1 MMVHR
6 YGRWYLIGL
15 VSAGYSCAQPKQP
28 GIYHRVSYT
37 SDWIS
42 AVANKNRAL
51 NRGHHD
57 DDDSEASGDG
67 ASAGSAFDDDKEYD
81 YYK

>member
-6 YGRWYLIGL
+6 YGKWYLIGL

-42 AVANKNRAL
+42 AVANKNRAN
-51 NRGHHD
+51 NRHQE

-67 ASAGSAFDDDKEYD
+67 VSAGRAFDDDKEYD